1 MKIGLAQLN
10 YMIGDFTGNFEKM
23 KSAIEQGI
31 AANADLLLFSEL
43 CVCGYPPRDF
53 LEFRHFIDQCENAVQ
68 ELAAVAGNK
77 IAIIVGAPSRN
88 LIKEGKDLYNS
99 AYFIEDGKV
108 KFLVHKALLPT
119 YDVFDEYRYFEPNKE
134 FNIVEFKGKKLAI
147 TICED
152 IWDTSEINPL
162 YRINPVAELAKLH
175 PDILINISASPFNY
189 HQAKK
194 RIDVVRKNATQY
206 NLPVFYCN
214 CVGAQTELIFDGGS
228 VVMNTNGSVYKEL
241 NYFTEEIFFCEL
253 DDVLQNTV
261 NNELEK
267 NETKLIHDALVCGI
281 QNYFQKLG
289 FQKAILGLSGGVD
302 SALVLTLA
310 VRALGKENV
319 LSVLMPSQF
328 STSHSVDDSLKLLE
342 NLGSPHKIIPIKE
355 VFDVYEEIL
364 HPHFENKPF
373 DVTEEN
379 LQARIRGNY
388 LMALSNKFGY
398 ILLNTTNK
406 SEAAVGYGTLY
417 GDMCGGLA
425 VLADVYKT
433 QIYEVCKYINRDE
446 EIIPNHILTKAPS
459 AELRPGQKDSDS
471 LPEYDILDK
480 ILLEYIEHHQGP
492 DEILMHLSNMSK
504 EKRDVSILSTPNKI
518 KEIDKIESMGF
529 DEKLITRILRMV
541 NRNEFKRHQTPPI
554 LRVSPKAFGSGRR
567 LPIVGKY
574 LES

>member
-10 YMIGDFTGNFEKM
+10 YMIGDFNGNFEKM
-23 KSAIEQGI
+23 KLAIEKAI
-31 AANADLLLFSEL
+31 NENADLLVFSEL

-53 LEFRHFIDQCENAVQ
+53 LEFHHFIHECETVINK
-68 ELAAVAGNK
+68 LAAVAGNK
-77 IAIIVGAPSRN
+77 LAIVVGAPSKN
-88 LIKEGKDLYNS
+88 PNKKGKDLYNS
-99 AYFIEDGKV
+99 AYFIEEGEV
-108 KFLVHKALLPT
+108 KYIAHKTLLPT
-119 YDVFDEYRYFEPNKE
+119 YDVFDEYRYFEPNHT
-134 FNIVEFKGKKLAI
+134 FDIVEYKGEKIAI
-147 TICED
+147 SICED
-152 IWDTSEINPL
+152 IWDTGEENPL
-162 YRINPVAELAKLH
+162 YKINPIAELAKLQ
-175 PDILINISASPFNY
+175 PTILLNLSASPFNY
-189 HQAKK
+189 NQAKK
-194 RIDVVRKNATQY
+194 RIDVVKKNATQFK
-206 NLPVFYCN
+206 LPVFYCN

-228 VVMNTNGSVYKEL
+228 IVMNAKGDLIDEMP
-241 NYFTEEIFFCEL
+241 YFEECVRFYDLES
-253 DDVLQNTV
+253 TV
-261 NNELEK
+261 NYRTLTSDQQQDK
-267 NETKLIHDALVCGI
+267 NPIKLIHDALVCGI
-281 QNYFQKLG
+281 RNYFQKLG
-289 FQKAILGLSGGVD
+289 FKKAILGLSGGVD
-302 SALVLTLA
+302 SALVLVLA

-328 STSHSVDDSLKLLE
+328 STSHSVDDSLKLVE

-355 VFDVYEEIL
+355 IFDAYEKVL
-364 HPHFENKPF
+364 QPHFENKPF

-433 QIYEVCKYINRDE
+433 QIYDVCNYINKDE

-459 AELRPGQKDSDS
+459 AELRDGQKDSDS
-471 LPEYDILDK
+471 LPDYDTLDK
-480 ILLEYIEHHQGP
+480 VLFEYIENRQGP
-492 DEILMHLSNMSK
+492 DEI
-504 EKRDVSILSTPNKI
+504 EAQ
-518 KEIDKIESMGF
+518 GF

>member
-10 YMIGDFTGNFEKM
+10 YMIGDFNGNFEKM
-23 KSAIEQGI
+23 KTAIEKGI
-31 AANADLLLFSEL
+31 AENADLILFSEL
-43 CVCGYPPRDF
+43 SVCGYPPRDF
-53 LEFRHFIDQCENAVQ
+53 LEFHHFINECSTIIQK
-68 ELAAVAGNK
+68 LAEFCGNK
-77 IAIIVGAPSRN
+77 IAVVVGAPSKN
-88 LIKEGKDLYNS
+88 HTKHGKDLYNS
-99 AYFIEDGKV
+99 AYFIADGKV
-108 KFLVHKALLPT
+108 QFLAHKTLLPT
-119 YDVFDEYRYFEPNKE
+119 YDVFDEYRYFEPNHS
-134 FNIVEFKGKKLAI
+134 FDIFEFKGKKLAI
-147 TICED
+147 SICED
-152 IWDTSEINPL
+152 IWDTGEQNPL
-162 YRINPVAELAKLH
+162 YKINPIAELAKLQ
-175 PDILINISASPFNY
+175 PDILFNLSASPFNY
-189 HQAKK
+189 NQAKK
-194 RIDVVRKNATQY
+194 RIDVVRKNATVF

-228 VVMNTNGSVYKEL
+228 LVVDAKGNVIDEFDYFVEAIKFYEINNDNT
-241 NYFTEEIFFCEL
+241 II
-253 DDVLQNTV
+253 QNSEFKIQ
-261 NNELEK
+261 NCSSIQ
-267 NETKLIHDALVCGI
+267 LIHDALVCGI
-281 QNYFQKLG
+281 RDYFKKLG
-289 FQKAILGLSGGVD
+289 FKKAILGLSGGVD
-302 SALVLTLA
+302 SALVLVLA

-342 NLGSPHKIIPIKE
+342 NLDSPHKIIPIKE
-355 VFDVYEEIL
+355 VFDVYDSIL
-364 HPHFENKPF
+364 QPHFENKPF

-433 QIYEVCKYINRDE
+433 QIYEVCKYINKDE

-471 LPEYDILDK
+471 LPDYSVLDK
-480 ILLEYIEHHQGP
+480 ILFEYIENRQGP
-492 DEILMHLSNMSK
+492 DEI
-504 EKRDVSILSTPNKI
+504 EAQ
-518 KEIDKIESMGF
+518 GF
-529 DEKLITRILRMV
+529 DEALITRVLRMV

>member
-10 YMIGDFTGNFEKM
+10 YMIGDFSGNFDKM
-23 KSAIEQGI
+23 KAAIEKGI
-31 AANADLLLFSEL
+31 SENADLLVFSEL

-53 LEFRHFIDQCENAVQ
+53 LEFKHFINECENVIRK
-68 ELAAVAGNK
+68 LAAVAGNK
-77 IAIIVGAPSRN
+77 IAIVVGAPSRN
-88 LIKEGKDLYNS
+88 STPNGKDLFNS

-108 KFLVHKALLPT
+108 KYIAHKTLLPT
-119 YDVFDEYRYFEPNKE
+119 YDVFDEYRYFEPNNT
-134 FNIVEFKGKKLAI
+134 FDIVEFKGERIAI
-147 TICED
+147 SICED
-152 IWDTSEINPL
+152 IWDTAEENPL
-162 YRINPVAELAKLH
+162 YKINPIAELAKMK
-175 PDILINISASPFNY
+175 PSILLNLSASPFNY
-189 HQAKK
+189 NQAKK
-194 RIDVVRKNATQY
+194 RKDVVKRNAMHF
-206 NLPVFYCN
+206 NVPIFYCN

-228 VVMNTNGSVYKEL
+228 LVVDAKGNLIDEFDYFIEDIKFYEFENSTIQRDTN
-241 NYFTEEIFFCEL
+241 FEIQ
-253 DDVLQNTV
+253 DVSSIQ
-261 NNELEK
+261 
-267 NETKLIHDALVCGI
+267 LIHDALVCGI

-289 FQKAILGLSGGVD
+289 FKKAILGLSGGVD
-302 SALVLTLA
+302 SALVLALA
-310 VRALGKENV
+310 VKALGKENV

-328 STSHSVDDSLKLLE
+328 STSHSVDDSLKMLE

-355 VFDVYEEIL
+355 VFDVYDKIL
-364 HPHFENKPF
+364 QPHFENKPF

-433 QIYEVCKYINRDE
+433 QIYEVCNYINRDE

-459 AELRPGQKDSDS
+459 AELRDGQKDSDS
-471 LPEYDILDK
+471 LPDYNILDK
-480 ILLEYIEHHQGP
+480 VLFEYIENRQGP
-492 DEILMHLSNMSK
+492 DEL
-504 EKRDVSILSTPNKI
+504 EAQ
-518 KEIDKIESMGF
+518 GF

-554 LRVSPKAFGSGRR
+554 LRISPKAFGSGRR

>member
-10 YMIGDFTGNFEKM
+10 YMIGDFNGNFEKM
-23 KSAIEQGI
+23 KTAIEKGI
-31 AANADLLLFSEL
+31 AENADLILFSEL
-43 CVCGYPPRDF
+43 SVCGYPPRDF
-53 LEFRHFIDQCENAVQ
+53 LEFHHFINECSTIIQK
-68 ELAAVAGNK
+68 LAEFCGNK
-77 IAIIVGAPSRN
+77 IAVVVGAPSKN
-88 LIKEGKDLYNS
+88 HTKHGKDLYNS
-99 AYFIEDGKV
+99 AYFIADGKV
-108 KFLVHKALLPT
+108 QFLAHKTLLPT
-119 YDVFDEYRYFEPNKE
+119 YDVFDEYRYFEPNHS
-134 FNIVEFKGKKLAI
+134 FDIFEFKGKKLAI
-147 TICED
+147 SICED
-152 IWDTSEINPL
+152 IWDTGEENPL
-162 YRINPVAELAKLH
+162 YKINPIAELAKLQ
-175 PDILINISASPFNY
+175 PDILFNLSASPFNY
-189 HQAKK
+189 NQAKK
-194 RIDVVRKNATQY
+194 RIDVVRKNATAF

-228 VVMNTNGSVYKEL
+228 LVVDAKGNVIDEFDYFVEAIKFYEINNDNT
-241 NYFTEEIFFCEL
+241 II
-253 DDVLQNTV
+253 QNSEFKIQ
-261 NNELEK
+261 NCSSIQ
-267 NETKLIHDALVCGI
+267 LIHDALVCGI
-281 QNYFQKLG
+281 RDYFKKLG
-289 FQKAILGLSGGVD
+289 FKKAILGLSGGVD
-302 SALVLTLA
+302 SALVLVLA

-328 STSHSVDDSLKLLE
+328 STSHSVDDSMKLLE

-355 VFDVYEEIL
+355 VFDVYDKIL
-364 HPHFENKPF
+364 QPHFENKPF

-433 QIYEVCKYINRDE
+433 QIYEVCKYINKDE

-471 LPEYDILDK
+471 LPDYSVLDK
-480 ILLEYIEHHQGP
+480 ILFEYIENRQGP
-492 DEILMHLSNMSK
+492 DEI
-504 EKRDVSILSTPNKI
+504 EAQ
-518 KEIDKIESMGF
+518 GF
-529 DEKLITRILRMV
+529 DEALITRVLRMV

>member
-10 YMIGDFTGNFEKM
+10 YMIGDFNGNFEKM
-23 KSAIEQGI
+23 KNAVEIAISEKT
-31 AANADLLLFSEL
+31 DLLVFSEL

-53 LEFRHFIDQCENAVQ
+53 LEFHHFINECENVINK
-68 ELAAVAGNK
+68 LSVVAGNK
-77 IAIIVGAPSRN
+77 IAIVVGSPSKN
-88 LIKEGKDLYNS
+88 PAKFGKDLYNS
-99 AYFIEDGKV
+99 AYFIEGGKV
-108 KFLVHKALLPT
+108 KYIAHKTLLPT
-119 YDVFDEYRYFEPNKE
+119 YDVFDEYRYFEPNHA
-134 FNIVEFKGKKLAI
+134 FDIVEFKGERIAI

-152 IWDTSEINPL
+152 IWDTGEENPL
-162 YRINPVAELAKLH
+162 YKINPVAELAKLN
-175 PDILINISASPFNY
+175 PTLLLNLSASPFNY
-189 HQAKK
+189 NQAKK
-194 RIDVVRKNATQY
+194 RIDVVKKNALQF

-228 VVMNTNGSVYKEL
+228 LVVDAKGNVIDEF
-241 NYFTEEIFFCEL
+241 NYFVE
-253 DDVLQNTV
+253 DVRFYHYSNGFETSEVKPEQDKNT
-261 NNELEK
+261 
-267 NETKLIHDALVCGI
+267 TRLIHDALVCGI
-281 QNYFQKLG
+281 KNYFEKLG
-289 FQKAILGLSGGVD
+289 FKKAILGLSGGVD
-302 SALVLTLA
+302 SALTLVLA
-310 VRALGKENV
+310 VRALGKDNV

-355 VFDVYEEIL
+355 VFDVYDKIL
-364 HPHFENKPF
+364 QPHFENKPF

-425 VLADVYKT
+425 VLADVYKM
-433 QIYEVCKYINRDE
+433 QIYDVCNYINKEE

-459 AELRPGQKDSDS
+459 AELRTGQKDSDS
-471 LPEYDILDK
+471 LPDYSILDNV
-480 ILLEYIEHHQGP
+480 LFEYIENRQGP
-492 DEILMHLSNMSK
+492 DEIERL
-504 EKRDVSILSTPNKI
+504 
-518 KEIDKIESMGF
+518 GF

>member
-10 YMIGDFTGNFEKM
+10 YMIGDFNGNFEKM
-23 KSAIEQGI
+23 KTAIEKGI
-31 AANADLLLFSEL
+31 AENADLILFSEL
-43 CVCGYPPRDF
+43 SVCGYPPRDF
-53 LEFRHFIDQCENAVQ
+53 LEFHHFINECSTIIQK
-68 ELAAVAGNK
+68 LAEFCGNK
-77 IAIIVGAPSRN
+77 IAVVVGAPSKNPSRN
-88 LIKEGKDLYNS
+88 GKDLFNS
-99 AYFIEDGKV
+99 AYFIADGKV
-108 KFLVHKALLPT
+108 QFLAHKTLLPT
-119 YDVFDEYRYFEPNKE
+119 YDVFDEYRYFEPNHS
-134 FNIVEFKGKKLAI
+134 FDIFEFKGKKLAI
-147 TICED
+147 SICED
-152 IWDTSEINPL
+152 IWDTGEQNPL
-162 YRINPVAELAKLH
+162 YKINPIAELAKLQ
-175 PDILINISASPFNY
+175 PDILFNLSASPFNY
-189 HQAKK
+189 NQAKK
-194 RIDVVRKNATQY
+194 RIDVVRKNATAF

-228 VVMNTNGSVYKEL
+228 LVVDAKGNVIDEFDYFVEAIKFYEINNDNT
-241 NYFTEEIFFCEL
+241 II
-253 DDVLQNTV
+253 QNSEFKIQ
-261 NNELEK
+261 NCSSIQ
-267 NETKLIHDALVCGI
+267 LIHDALVCGI
-281 QNYFQKLG
+281 RDYFKKLG
-289 FQKAILGLSGGVD
+289 FKKAILGLSGGVD
-302 SALVLTLA
+302 SALVLVLA

-319 LSVLMPSQF
+319 LSLLMPSQF

-355 VFDVYEEIL
+355 VFDVYDKIL
-364 HPHFENKPF
+364 QPHFENKPF

-433 QIYEVCKYINRDE
+433 QIYEVCKYINKDE
-446 EIIPNHILTKAPS
+446 EIIPDHILTKAPS

-471 LPEYDILDK
+471 LPDYSILDK
-480 ILLEYIEHHQGP
+480 ILFEYIENRQGP
-492 DEILMHLSNMSK
+492 DEI
-504 EKRDVSILSTPNKI
+504 EAQ
-518 KEIDKIESMGF
+518 GF
-529 DEKLITRILRMV
+529 DEALITRVLRMV

>member
-1 MKIGLAQLN
+1 MKIGIAQLN
-10 YMIGDFTGNFEKM
+10 YMIGDFKGNFDKM
-23 KSAIEQGI
+23 KAAIEKGI
-31 AANADLLLFSEL
+31 TENADLLLFSEL
-43 CVCGYPPRDF
+43 SVCGYPPRDF
-53 LEFRHFIDQCENAVQ
+53 LEFHHFIHECENVIQA
-68 ELAAVAGNK
+68 LAGIAGNK
-77 IAIIVGAPSRN
+77 IALIVGAPSKN
-88 LIKEGKDLYNS
+88 PTKDGKDLYNS

-108 KFLVHKALLPT
+108 KFLAHKALLPT

-134 FNIVEFKGKKLAI
+134 FNVVEFKGKKLAI

-152 IWDTSEINPL
+152 IWDTGEKNPL
-162 YRINPVAELAKLH
+162 YRINPVAELAKH
-175 PDILINISASPFNY
+175 QPDILLNLSASPFNY
-189 HQAKK
+189 NQAKK
-194 RIDVVRKNATQY
+194 RISVIRQNATIFK
-206 NLPVFYCN
+206 LPVFYCN

-228 VVMNTNGSVYKEL
+228 VVMNEQGDVIDEMPYFEECVRFYQFTDNGSQ
-241 NYFTEEIFFCEL
+241 I
-253 DDVLQNTV
+253 TV
-261 NNELEK
+261 SIDRNEPSTLKREQDK
-267 NETKLIHDALVCGI
+267 NPTKLIHDALVCGI

-289 FQKAILGLSGGVD
+289 FKKAILGLSGGVD
-302 SALVLTLA
+302 SALVLVLA
-310 VRALGKENV
+310 VKALGKENV

-355 VFDVYEEIL
+355 VFEVYDKVL
-364 HPHFENKPF
+364 QPHFENKPF

-433 QIYEVCKYINRDE
+433 QIYEVCNYINKDE

-471 LPEYDILDK
+471 LPDYAILDK

-492 DEILMHLSNMSK
+492 DEIEAL
-504 EKRDVSILSTPNKI
+504 
-518 KEIDKIESMGF
+518 GY

-554 LRVSPKAFGSGRR
+554 LRVSTKAFGSGRR

>member
-10 YMIGDFTGNFEKM
+10 YMIGDFNGNFEKM
-23 KSAIEQGI
+23 KTAIEKGI
-31 AANADLLLFSEL
+31 AENADLILFSEL
-43 CVCGYPPRDF
+43 SVCGYPPRDF
-53 LEFRHFIDQCENAVQ
+53 LEFHHFINECSTIIQK
-68 ELAAVAGNK
+68 LAEFCGNK
-77 IAIIVGAPSRN
+77 IAVVVGAPSKN
-88 LIKEGKDLYNS
+88 HTKHGKDLYNS
-99 AYFIEDGKV
+99 AYFIADGKV
-108 KFLVHKALLPT
+108 QFLAHKTLLPT
-119 YDVFDEYRYFEPNKE
+119 YDVFDEYRYFEPNHS
-134 FNIVEFKGKKLAI
+134 FDIFEFKGKKLAI
-147 TICED
+147 SICED
-152 IWDTSEINPL
+152 IWDTGEQNPL
-162 YRINPVAELAKLH
+162 YKINPIAELAKLQ
-175 PDILINISASPFNY
+175 PDILFNLSASPFNY
-189 HQAKK
+189 NQAKK
-194 RIDVVRKNATQY
+194 RIDVVRKNATVF

-228 VVMNTNGSVYKEL
+228 LVVDAKGNVIDEFDYFVEAIKFYEINNDNTI
-241 NYFTEEIFFCEL
+241 T
-253 DDVLQNTV
+253 QNSEFKIQ
-261 NNELEK
+261 NCSSIQ
-267 NETKLIHDALVCGI
+267 LIHDALVCGI
-281 QNYFQKLG
+281 RDYFKKLG
-289 FQKAILGLSGGVD
+289 FKKAILGLSGGVD
-302 SALVLTLA
+302 SALVLVLA

-319 LSVLMPSQF
+319 LSLLMPSQF

-355 VFDVYEEIL
+355 VFDVYDKIL
-364 HPHFENKPF
+364 QPHFENKPF

-433 QIYEVCKYINRDE
+433 QIYEVCKYINKDE
-446 EIIPNHILTKAPS
+446 EIIPDHILTKAPS

-471 LPEYDILDK
+471 LPDYSILDK
-480 ILLEYIEHHQGP
+480 ILFEYIENRQGP
-492 DEILMHLSNMSK
+492 DEI
-504 EKRDVSILSTPNKI
+504 EAQ
-518 KEIDKIESMGF
+518 GF
-529 DEKLITRILRMV
+529 DEALITRVLRMV

>member
-1 MKIGLAQLN
+1 MKIGIAQLN
-10 YMIGDFTGNFEKM
+10 YMIGDFKGNFEKM
-23 KSAIEQGI
+23 KAAIEKGI
-31 AANADLLLFSEL
+31 TENADLLLFSEL
-43 CVCGYPPRDF
+43 AVCGYPPRDF
-53 LEFRHFIDQCENAVQ
+53 LEFHHFIHECENVIQ
-68 ELAAVAGNK
+68 ELASIAGNK
-77 IAIIVGAPSRN
+77 IALIVGAPSKN
-88 LIKEGKDLYNS
+88 PTKDGKDLYNS

-108 KFLVHKALLPT
+108 KFLAHKALLPT

-134 FNIVEFKGKKLAI
+134 FSVVEFKGKKLAI

-152 IWDTSEINPL
+152 IWDTGEKNPL
-162 YRINPVAELAKLH
+162 YRINPVAELAKH
-175 PDILINISASPFNY
+175 QPDILLNLSASPFNY
-189 HQAKK
+189 NQAKK
-194 RIDVVRKNATQY
+194 RISVIRQNATMFK
-206 NLPVFYCN
+206 LPVFYCN

-228 VVMNTNGSVYKEL
+228 VVMNEQGDVIDEMPYFEECVRCYEIEFSV
-241 NYFTEEIFFCEL
+241 
-253 DDVLQNTV
+253 DSRQSTV
-261 NNELEK
+261 SYSEQIDHRLSSIDPEK
-267 NETKLIHDALVCGI
+267 DKNPTKLIHDALVCGI

-289 FQKAILGLSGGVD
+289 FKKAILGLSGGVD
-302 SALVLTLA
+302 SALVLVLA

-328 STSHSVDDSLKLLE
+328 STSHSIDDSLKLLE

-355 VFDVYEEIL
+355 VFEVYDKML
-364 HPHFENKPF
+364 QPHFENKPF

-433 QIYEVCKYINRDE
+433 QIYEVCNYINKDE

-471 LPEYDILDK
+471 LPDYAILDK

-492 DEILMHLSNMSK
+492 DEIEAL
-504 EKRDVSILSTPNKI
+504 
-518 KEIDKIESMGF
+518 GY

>member
-10 YMIGDFTGNFEKM
+10 YMIGDFNGNFEKM
-23 KSAIEQGI
+23 KLAIEKAI
-31 AANADLLLFSEL
+31 NENTDLLVFSEL

-53 LEFRHFIDQCENAVQ
+53 LEFHHFIHECETVINK
-68 ELAAVAGNK
+68 LAAVAGNK
-77 IAIIVGAPSRN
+77 LAIVVGAPSKN
-88 LIKEGKDLYNS
+88 PNKKGKDLYNS
-99 AYFIEDGKV
+99 AYFIEEGEV
-108 KFLVHKALLPT
+108 KYIAHKTLLPT
-119 YDVFDEYRYFEPNKE
+119 YDVFDEYRYFEPNHT
-134 FNIVEFKGKKLAI
+134 FDIVEYKGEKIAI
-147 TICED
+147 SICED
-152 IWDTSEINPL
+152 IWDTGEKNPL
-162 YRINPVAELAKLH
+162 YKINPIAELAKLQ
-175 PDILINISASPFNY
+175 PTILLNLSASPFNY
-189 HQAKK
+189 KQAKK
-194 RIDVVRKNATQY
+194 RIDVVKKNATQFK
-206 NLPVFYCN
+206 LPVFYCN

-228 VVMNTNGSVYKEL
+228 IVMNAKGEL
-241 NYFTEEIFFCEL
+241 VDEMPYFEECVRFYDLES
-253 DDVLQNTV
+253 TV
-261 NNELEK
+261 DGRQSTVDEQQVK
-267 NETKLIHDALVCGI
+267 NPTKLIHDALVCGI
-281 QNYFQKLG
+281 RNYFQKLG
-289 FQKAILGLSGGVD
+289 FKKAILGLSGGVD
-302 SALVLTLA
+302 SALVLVLA

-328 STSHSVDDSLKLLE
+328 STSHSVDDSLKLVE

-355 VFDVYEEIL
+355 IFDAYEKVL
-364 HPHFENKPF
+364 QPHFENKPF

-433 QIYEVCKYINRDE
+433 QIYDVCNYINKDE

-459 AELRPGQKDSDS
+459 AELRDGQKDSDS
-471 LPEYDILDK
+471 LPDYSILDK
-480 ILLEYIEHHQGP
+480 VLFEYIENRQGP
-492 DEILMHLSNMSK
+492 DEI
-504 EKRDVSILSTPNKI
+504 EAQ
-518 KEIDKIESMGF
+518 GF